1 MPNEAVE
8 VTVTFKITYAIHAD
22 DKVSLSKAGT
32 DLRTYRVFAGDI
44 ITISVTPNAGY
55 VVDTITV
62 KDVDGVI
69 ITVTDNKFTMPAK
82 DVTIDVK
89 YKRYGTVTIQ
99 QPTTTTISVNGT
111 IVNANEKV
119 LEGDVVTIN
128 VTPETGYV
136 VDTITVKTTDN
147 QTIVVTA
154 STFVMPNKD
163 VVIEVT
169 FMQE

>member
-8 VTVTFKITYAIHAD
+8 VTSTFKITYAINAD

-44 ITISVTPNAGY
+44 ITISVTPNTGY
-55 VVDTITV
+55 VVDAITV
-62 KDVDGVI
+62 KDVDGVQ

-82 DVTIDVK
+82 DVTIDVT

-99 QPTTTTISVNGT
+99 QPTTTISVNGT

-128 VTPETGYV
+128 VIPETGYV

-147 QTIVVTA
+147 QTIDVTA